1 MIHCQYAMFY
11 GHSVCSNVRGPYV
24 MGVDA
29 GGTNTRATI
38 VTVDGIVAG
47 RGRGPGANPNSS
59 ADPAGAL
66 TTAVQAA
73 LGDLD
78 PLQIVGGVFGIAGAG
93 SAGRPKAVAAANTA
107 WQALGIPGQPEVVT
121 DIAIAFAAASP
132 EPAGLVI
139 FAGTGAGAAVVDDG
153 ALVRRAD
160 GYGWLVGDEGSGVW
174 IGTEAVRAALRA
186 YDGRGAPT
194 TLAES
199 VPRLLLGE
207 AAAPLLAELD
217 LKTLTVG
224 TGDTTGAS
232 MSSGAALPQAI
243 LKEVYGGPPAG
254 LGRLAPLV
262 TAAASAGDDVARRI
276 VAEAADWLLA
286 DVDAIRP
293 ALEEITRSRGRPG
306 VVVAGSLLESGPVA
320 DAVRAGLHK
329 RFGVEASVA
338 HDGTLGATRLAL
350 RRAGVTARE

>member
-1 MIHCQYAMFY
+1 
-11 GHSVCSNVRGPYV
+11 

-38 VTVDGIVAG
+38 VTLDGVVAG

-59 ADPAGAL
+59 ADPADAL
-66 TTAVQAA
+66 TRAVGSA

-78 PLQIVGGVFGIAGAG
+78 PLRVVGGVFGIAGAG
-93 SAGRPKAVAAANTA
+93 AAGRPKAVAAANAA
-107 WQALGIPGQPEVVT
+107 WRALGLPGTPEVVT
-121 DIAIAFAAASP
+121 DIAVAFAAGSP
-132 EPAGLVI
+132 APAGLVV

-153 ALVRRAD
+153 EVVRRAD

-174 IGTEAVRAALRA
+174 IGAEAVRAALRA

-207 AAAPLLAELD
+207 AAGPLLADVD
-217 LKTLTVG
+217 LKALTLG
-224 TGDTTGAS
+224 SGDTGAAA
-232 MSSGAALPQAI
+232 MSSGAALPQAV

-254 LGRLAPLV
+254 LGRAAPLV
-262 TAAASAGDDVARRI
+262 TAAAAAGDEVALRI
-276 VAEAADWLLA
+276 VTEAARWLLA
-286 DVDAIRP
+286 DVDAVRP
-293 ALEEITRSRGRPG
+293 TLEEIIGAARASGDEESGPG
-306 VVVAGSLLESGPVA
+306 VVVAGSLLEKGPVA
-320 DAVRAGLHK
+320 EAVRAGLCE

-338 HDGTLGATRLAL
+338 ADGTLGATRLAL
-350 RRAGVTARE
+350 RRARSRASEE